1 MSKIKIIC
9 DSLCDLDKSIVE
21 QNDIEMIK
29 SIVEQNDIE
38 MIPLTVIIG
47 EKEYRDG
54 IDISKDDFY
63 KMLRNENV
71 YPKTSQVTYGQF
83 KEIFGKY
90 NKDEDTSILY
100 IIDISKDDFYK
111 MLRNENVY
119 PKTSQV
125 TYGQFKEIFGK
136 YNKDEDTSIL
146 YIAASSSATGTCQS
160 AIMAKNDMSGDIR
173 VFDSQ
178 QVCYGIARYVIEAIA
193 IKLREE
199 GKTIDEIVEALEAMK
214 EKVFVMFCTD
224 TLEYLQKGGRI
235 SSTKAAIGNILNI
248 KPILYVKDGLVSQL
262 SQVRG
267 KRNLVSKM
275 VELTKDE
282 CGDLSGQTAYVG
294 YTDNDEYL

>member
-9 DSLCDLDKSIVE
+9 DSLCDLD
-21 QNDIEMIK
+21 K

-83 KEIFGKY
+83 REVFKKY
-90 NKDEDTSILY
+90 NE
-100 IIDISKDDFYK
+100 
-111 MLRNENVY
+111 
-119 PKTSQV
+119 
-125 TYGQFKEIFGK
+125 
-136 YNKDEDTSIL
+136 EDTSIL
-146 YIAASSSATGTCQS
+146 YIAASSAATGTCQS

-178 QVCYGIARYVIEAIA
+178 QVCYGIARYVIEAI
-193 IKLREE
+193 KLRDE
-199 GKTIDEIVEALEAMK
+199 GKTIDEILEALEAMK

-282 CGDLSGQTAYVG
+282 CEVFQDRL
-294 YTDNDEYL
+294 LI